1 MKLRRVAQDG
11 LALSHVVALAWAV
24 LACALVAEF
33 SRSSW
38 RNPHC
43 ASSASGAAGAS
54 AGGAAAA
61 NRSSPPPAAPDAGPS
76 WQDIDALI
84 RQGPARHGRQAK
96 MAGVVPANL
105 TLLLVHMTNHN
116 ANLHGVPAG
125 IGPGLFRWFAHAHT

>member
-1 MKLRRVAQDG
+1 MKLRRAAQEG

-24 LACALVAEF
+24 LACALVVEF

-38 RNPHC
+38 SDPHC
-43 ASSASGAAGAS
+43 ASSASGPAF
-54 AGGAAAA
+54 AAAA
-61 NRSSPPPAAPDAGPS
+61 NRTAAAPARPDTEPS
-76 WQDIDALI
+76 WQQVDALI
-84 RQGPARHGRQAK
+84 RQGPARHGRQTK
-96 MAGVVPANL
+96 QSGGVPANL